1 VGSTPTRSIFIIL
14 VDYGIILSLFQAVVG
29 QNLDMPIA
37 YFAEF
42 LSFHDTSIFEK
53 VKELCIATSIQGYV
67 LM

>member
-1 VGSTPTRSIFIIL
+1 VGSTPTRFIFIIL

-29 QNLDMPIA
+29 QNLDMPIV